1 MSELPPELSKALAD
15 HYRLTR
21 EVGKGGMA
29 RVYLADDIKHDRQVA
44 IKVLKS
50 EFGAMLGAERFLSEI
65 KVTAKLQHPNLLPL
79 FESGEAAGRL
89 YYVMP
94 YIEGE
99 TLRERIEREG
109 AMPADEVVRI
119 VNLVAGALD
128 FAHERGVIHRD
139 LKPENILL
147 QAGQPVISDFG
158 IALAVRNA
166 GGKRITQSGF
176 TLGTPEYMSPEQAA
190 GDHEVD
196 ARSDQYALA
205 VLAYEMLSGRPP
217 HHGATAQII
226 INRVVSEA
234 ARSLR
239 DVRPDISA
247 SLDAALL
254 RALAK
259 DPAARF
265 PSCGDF
271 ARALGRRNSA
281 SLVQEAAARPRWSVV
296 TTVALLLVL
305 VMGIAL
311 WCRSP

>member
-1 MSELPPELSKALAD
+1 VSDLPAELSKALTD

-21 EVGKGGMA
+21 EVGKGGMS
-29 RVYLADDIKHDRQVA
+29 RVYLADDLKHDRQVA

-65 KVTAKLQHPNLLPL
+65 KVTARLQHPNLLPL
-79 FESGEAAGRL
+79 FDSGEAAGRL

-99 TLRERIEREG
+99 TLRERVKREG
-109 AMPADEVVRI
+109 PLSVDEVAR
-119 VNLVAGALD
+119 LVSLIAGALD
-128 FAHERGVIHRD
+128 FAHARGVVHRD

-158 IALAVRNA
+158 IALAVRNS

-190 GDHEVD
+190 GDKEVD

-205 VLAYEMLSGRPP
+205 VLAYEMLSGQPP
-217 HHGATAQII
+217 HHGATAQVI
-226 INRVVSEA
+226 INRVVSEP

-239 DVRPDISA
+239 PLRPDLSPA
-247 SLDAALL
+247 MDEALL

-265 PSCGDF
+265 PSCGDL
-271 ARALGRRNSA
+271 ARAMDRRSGPDPATDGVRERWSLLTLLALG
-281 SLVQEAAARPRWSVV
+281 LLAAAG
-296 TTVALLLVL
+296 L
-305 VMGIAL
+305 AL
-311 WCRSP
+311 WCRPG